1 MRTDLPDDPLERL
14 LAWPTTRRV
23 VLTALFAGAAWLLRD
38 MLLVVAAFGAVR
50 WFLVLGRDAVRAR
63 TGLAP
68 SHATLAALAL
78 FGVGAAAIGAVG
90 WYTAVHTVESARRD
104 WPALEAQLRATAWIG
119 PWLGDASLAERLT
132 EGLTHADDSVKQ
144 QALAAAQGAGAAL
157 LHATIG
163 AFLAILAV
171 FEEDR
176 LQATFAT
183 LAPRSV
189 AATLARWAGH
199 VADGLAI
206 TLQFQVVVAICNTV
220 ITLPLMWWLDVPYTS
235 AVAMFLLVAGLVPIF
250 GNLASGA
257 LLIALAWNAHGWLA
271 VAVFATLTFVLG
283 KLESFY
289 LNPRLAARH
298 VALPAF
304 VLTASLV
311 TWETMAGF
319 VGFFLSFPFLY
330 VVLRIRREMDEG
342 LA

>member
-1 MRTDLPDDPLERL
+1 MSTNLPDDPIERL
-14 LAWPTTRRV
+14 LAWPTTRRF
-23 VLTALFAGAAWLLRD
+23 VLAGLFAGVAWLLRD
-38 MLLVVAAFGAVR
+38 MLLVVAAFGAAR

-68 SHATLAALAL
+68 SHATLAALAGFSL
-78 FGVGAAAIGAVG
+78 AAAGLVAVG
-90 WYTAVHTVESARRD
+90 WYTVARTLESARRD
-104 WPALEAQLRATAWIG
+104 WPALEAQLRATELIG
-119 PWLGDASLAERLT
+119 PWLGQASLAERVT
-132 EGLTHADDSVKQ
+132 EGWTHADDSVKE
-144 QALAAAQGAGAAL
+144 QALAAAQGAGAAM

-171 FEEDR
+171 FEEER
-176 LQATFAT
+176 LHAAFAT

-189 AATLARWAGH
+189 AATLTRWAGH

-206 TLQFQVVVAICNTV
+206 TLQFQVVVALCNTV
-220 ITLPLMWWLDVPYTS
+220 ITLPLMWWLEVPYTS
-235 AVAMFLLVAGLVPIF
+235 AVAMFLLAAGLVPIF

-257 LLIALAWNAHGWLA
+257 LLIALSWNAHGWLA
-271 VAVFATLTFVLG
+271 VAVFGALTFVLG
-283 KLESFY
+283 KVESFY

-311 TWETMAGF
+311 TWEMMAGF

>member
-1 MRTDLPDDPLERL
+1 MHTDLPGDPIERL
-14 LAWPTTRRV
+14 LTWPTTCRL
-23 VLTALFAGAAWLLRD
+23 VLACLFAGLAWLLRD

-63 TGLAP
+63 TGLGAT
-68 SHATLAALAL
+68 HATLAALGGFAL
-78 FGVGAAAIGAVG
+78 AAAVLGTAG
-90 WYTAVHTVESARRD
+90 WYTAARTVESARRD
-104 WPALEAQLRATAWIG
+104 WPALEGQLRATAVVG
-119 PWLGDASLAERLT
+119 PWLGEASLAERLT
-132 EGLTHADDSVKQ
+132 EGLAHADDSVREH
-144 QALAAAQGAGAAL
+144 ALAAAQEAGAAL
-157 LHATIG
+157 LHVMIG

-171 FEEDR
+171 FEEER
-176 LQATFAT
+176 LQESFAT

-189 AATLARWAGH
+189 AATLARWTGH

-206 TLQFQVVVAICNTV
+206 TLQFQVVVAICNTA

-235 AVAMFLLVAGLVPIF
+235 AVAMFLLAAGLVPIF

-257 LLIALAWNAHGWLA
+257 LLVALSWNAHGWLA
-271 VAVFATLTFVLG
+271 VGVFGTLTFLLG

-330 VVLRIRREMDEG
+330 AVLRIRREMDEG